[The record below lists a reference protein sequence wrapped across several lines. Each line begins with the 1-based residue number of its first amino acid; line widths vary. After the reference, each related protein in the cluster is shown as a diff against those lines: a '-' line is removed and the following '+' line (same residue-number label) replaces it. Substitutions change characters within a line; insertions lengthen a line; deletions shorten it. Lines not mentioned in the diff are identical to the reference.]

1 MTRFTTLS
9 IVSDIKYRQYKA
21 DEVGVGSWDLFLPLR
36 YAEKDLTRGYPANM
50 TFKMQ
55 GIDRAGATL
64 GFSQGYMTRIIPAPI
79 PAPLPAPARALHIDV
94 KAVDIADLIRSGQV
108 DLGRAPS
115 SPGSVFSD
123 TSF

>member
-1 MTRFTTLS
+1 
-9 IVSDIKYRQYKA
+9 
-21 DEVGVGSWDLFLPLR
+21 
-36 YAEKDLTRGYPANM
+36 M
-50 TFKMQ
+50 TFKMK

-79 PAPLPAPARALHIDV
+79 PAPLPAPAHALKIDP
-94 KAVDIADLIRSGQV
+94 KAEDSADLIESGQV

-115 SPGSVFSD
+115 CPYSVLSD